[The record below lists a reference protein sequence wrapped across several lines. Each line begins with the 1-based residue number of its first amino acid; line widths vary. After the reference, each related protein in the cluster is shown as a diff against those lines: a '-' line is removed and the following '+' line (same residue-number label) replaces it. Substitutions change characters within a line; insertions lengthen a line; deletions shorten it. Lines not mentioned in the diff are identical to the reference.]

1 MKRIIRYTF
10 LLLCCFFASEIFAQ
24 NNTNTPPASNSQDSV
39 IQLYGVVMSADSLR
53 ALPGASITV
62 VGKGRG
68 TLTNEYGVF
77 SIVVMKGDEIQFS
90 YMGFKDKLTIIPSNL
105 TENQYSVVQ
114 LMVNDTAYLP
124 ATIIKARPSREQFE
138 RDFVNTPVPND
149 KYEIARQNTEMA
161 KLRVMMSSL
170 PKDGQEAVSQQ
181 FRTQA
186 QKAYYAGQTP
196 PMQVLNPAAWAEF
209 IKAWKRGDFKKKK

>member
-1 MKRIIRYTF
+1 MKRFLRYASIF
-10 LLLCCFFASEIFAQ
+10 ICCFFAIRSAAQ
-24 NNTNTPPASNSQDSV
+24 TTSPAPPKTQDSV

-53 ALPGASITV
+53 ALPGATITV
-62 VGKGRG
+62 IGKGRG

-90 YMGFKDKLTIIPSNL
+90 YIGFKDKNVTIPLNL
-105 TENQYSVVQ
+105 TDNQYSLVQ

-124 ATIIKARPSREQFE
+124 ATIIKSRPTREQFE
-138 RDFVNTPVPND
+138 RDFVNTNIPAD
-149 KYEIARQNTEMA
+149 QLEIARQNTEIA
-161 KLRVMMSSL
+161 RLRVMMATL
-170 PKDGQEAVSQQ
+170 PRDGQEAVSQQ

-186 QKAYYAGQTP
+186 ARAYYAGQTP
-196 PMQVLNPAAWAEF
+196 PMQVFNPAAWAEF